1 MSLWKGQAFNVSHA
15 DGTGTSKG
23 GFEGGLRAF
32 FEYRDLGIKDATKGK
47 FVAHVIRAIP
57 GRHAESQWHTHDL
70 DFQMV
75 YILKGWVVFEYE
87 GQGEIT
93 LREGSSVL
101 QPPGIKH
108 REVTHSDDLE
118 LIEICSPASFET
130 ELTDAPVTE

>member
-1 MSLWKGQAFNVSHA
+1 
-15 DGTGTSKG
+15 
-23 GFEGGLRAF
+23 
-32 FEYRDLGIKDATKGK
+32 
-47 FVAHVIRAIP
+47 
-57 GRHAESQWHTHDL
+57 
-70 DFQMV
+70 MV

-130 ELTDAPVTE
+130 ELTDALATE